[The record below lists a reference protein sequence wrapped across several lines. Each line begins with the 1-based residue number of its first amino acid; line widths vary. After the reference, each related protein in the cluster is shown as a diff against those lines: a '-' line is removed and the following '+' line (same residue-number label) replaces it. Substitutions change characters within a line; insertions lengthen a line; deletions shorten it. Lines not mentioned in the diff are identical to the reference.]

1 MRLLR
6 HARAGKTTRRGTL
19 LVWAAFASMAIFAA
33 CLVSVSVA
41 TSTKRVAE
49 AKLGRAN
56 AQRLASAA
64 ALDATEVLRQTL
76 AQETAVPPNGELTL
90 TSGVGRWTIQ
100 AMGGETE
107 AMDASGLSSYD
118 QLFTIES
125 FGTHERYTARE
136 RRMVVGKRVPLFQFA
151 LVHEHDLTFF
161 NPAPL
166 RINGPVHTNGNL
178 NILTRRD
185 LVFDTNHI
193 RVAGQLRLRAP
204 WDDWYEGS
212 KGWWEDQSV
221 DPDVRRWVKSPFD
234 AGEPSKYESLLT
246 KNSLATI
253 GSKTNSGA
261 DSDFVGYDAN
271 GDGDFDDLLDLP
283 PYAAL
288 ALARFGPPD
297 GYKGGTGHTLLSQ
310 EHGDN
315 AVLLPPLESFDMYV
329 AGDDY
334 VFDKKTGTY
343 TPVAAGTGTHTKST
357 FHKDADLSIIS
368 KPNGTYVAYD
378 REGKDV
384 TGKVKSAVVSSTL
397 YDARQAGGSGTAVQ
411 NTKIDLTKLKDSG
424 YFPKNGLLYVAGEGA
439 GTGTDVKGFQLTAGA
454 ELAGP
459 LTVVSPDTVYI
470 HGDFNTKSKKP
481 AAVMADAV
489 GLLSNAWDGK
499 KKAGKLPLAK
509 DTTYNV
515 ALVLGDSEPG
525 PGNMNG
531 GAVNLARYHEDWRGE
546 TARIVGSIV
555 CPGWSRKA
563 TGKFVLGSDHYH
575 APNREWVFDQ
585 DFTKSAQL
593 PPYTPSYV
601 LLAEAAVW

>member
-6 HARAGKTTRRGTL
+6 HARAGAKTRRGTL

-64 ALDATEVLRQTL
+64 ALDATEVLRQAL
-76 AQETAVPPNGELTL
+76 SQETAVPPNGELTL
-90 TSGVGRWTIQ
+90 TSGFGRWTIQ
-100 AMGGETE
+100 AIGAETE

-178 NILTRRD
+178 NILSRRD

-193 RVAGQLRLRAP
+193 RIAGQLRLRAP
-204 WDDWYEGS
+204 WDDWYNGS
-212 KGWWEDQSV
+212 QTWWEEQSV
-221 DPDVRRWVKSPFD
+221 DPEVRRWVQDPFD
-234 AGEPSKYESLLT
+234 TSEPSQFENLLT
-246 KNSLATI
+246 KHSL
-253 GSKTNSGA
+253 SKVGADTTSGT
-261 DSDFVGYDAN
+261 DSDFLGYDAN
-271 GDGDFDDLLDLP
+271 ADDDFDDLLDLP
-283 PYAAL
+283 PFAAL
-288 ALARFGPPD
+288 ALERFGPPD
-297 GYKGGTGHTLLSQ
+297 GYKDGSGHTLLTQ
-310 EHGDN
+310 EHGEN
-315 AVLLPPLESFDMYV
+315 SVLLPPLESFDMFV
-329 AGDDY
+329 PGDEYALDE
-334 VFDKKTGTY
+334 KTGVY
-343 TPVAAGTGTHTKST
+343 LAVEPGTGTHSKGA
-357 FHKDADLSIIS
+357 FHKNAGLAILSNP
-368 KPNGTYVAYD
+368 KGTYVAYD
-378 REGKDV
+378 ADGNDV
-384 TGKVKSAVVSSTL
+384 TEKVKSAVVVSSL
-397 YDARQAGGSGTAVQ
+397 YDARQAAGSGTPVQ
-411 NTKIDLTKLKDSG
+411 NTRIDLAELKASG
-424 YFPKNGLLYVAGEGA
+424 CFPENGLLYVAGEGS

-459 LTVVSPDTVYI
+459 LTVVSPDTIYI
-470 HGDFNTKSKKP
+470 HGDFNTKSKQP

-489 GLLSNAWDGK
+489 GLLSNAWDGTK
-499 KKAGKLPLAK
+499 SAGKLPLATS
-509 DTTYNV
+509 TTYNV

-525 PGNMNG
+525 PKNMNG
-531 GAVNLARYHEDWRGE
+531 GAVNLARYHEDWRGQ

-585 DFTKSAQL
+585 DFTKSDQL

-601 LLAEAAVW
+601 LLDEAAVW

>member
-6 HARAGKTTRRGTL
+6 HARTGAKTRRGTL

-64 ALDATEVLRQTL
+64 ALDATEVLRQAL

-100 AMGGETE
+100 AMGAETE
-107 AMDASGLSSYD
+107 AMDTSGLSSYD

-193 RVAGQLRLRAP
+193 RIAGQLRLRAP

-221 DPDVRRWVKSPFD
+221 DPDVRRWVKDPFD
-234 AGEPSKYESLLT
+234 TGEPSQYESLLT
-246 KNSLATI
+246 KNSLAKI
-253 GSKTNSGA
+253 GSKTDSGA
-261 DSDFVGYDAN
+261 DSDFTGYDAN

-288 ALARFGPPD
+288 ALARFGAPD
-297 GYKGGTGHTLLSQ
+297 GYKGGSGHTLLSE

-315 AVLLPPLESFDMYV
+315 SVLLPPLESFDMYV
-329 AGDDY
+329 PGDDY
-334 VFDKKTGTY
+334 VLDAKSGTY
-343 TPVAAGTGTHTKST
+343 VAVTPGTGTHSKGT
-357 FHKDADLSIIS
+357 FHKDAGLSILS
-368 KPNGTYVAYD
+368 KPDGSYVAYD
-378 REGKDV
+378 GEGKDV
-384 TGKVKSAVVSSTL
+384 TGKVKSAVVSSPL
-397 YDARQAGGSGTAVQ
+397 YDARQAGGSGTPVQ
-411 NTKIDLTKLKDSG
+411 NTKIDLAKLKASG

-525 PGNMNG
+525 PKNMNG

-563 TGKFVLGSDHYH
+563 TGKFVLGSDHYY

-585 DFTKSAQL
+585 DFTKPAQL